1 MVVGWQ
7 MEWHL
12 QPYLAE
18 LLPADSLLADSLPA
32 RRAGARR
39 SMRWVNDGAVV
50 QIFVTLQERLG
61 D

>member
-1 MVVGWQ
+1 